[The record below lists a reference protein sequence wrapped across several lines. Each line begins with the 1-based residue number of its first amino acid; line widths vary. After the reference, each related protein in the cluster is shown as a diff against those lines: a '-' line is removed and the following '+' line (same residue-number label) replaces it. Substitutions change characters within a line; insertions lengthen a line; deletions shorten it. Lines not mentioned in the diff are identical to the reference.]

1 MLLIVGHFLQENLI
15 VKLCSPLKEKHL
27 DDEFVKLVSFFFPLL
42 FIILSGFFIFLLHLQ
57 VLAFWFLA
65 CRCFMYLSFILYLIK
80 IYLLL
85 VFLLSTCQLAF
96 VFPCS
101 SSNKTKCARVSLND
115 RTFLPALYF
124 SSTERALSSPPSV
137 NSMMILLQ
145 LALLI
150 FV

>member
-1 MLLIVGHFLQENLI
+1 MIRV
-15 VKLCSPLKEKHL
+15 VKLCS
-27 DDEFVKLVSFFFPLL
+27 FIPLL
-42 FIILSGFFIFLLHLQ
+42 FIVMLFFLLHLW
-57 VLAFWFLA
+57 VLVLIS
-65 CRCFMYLSFILYLIK
+65 CLSLLLVYIFIYFYLIK
-80 IYLLL
+80 IYFLL

-96 VFPCS
+96 AFPCTP
-101 SSNKTKCARVSLND
+101 SNKTKCTRVSLND
-115 RTFLPALYF
+115 CTFLSALYF